1 MIWYKFNIFVL
12 FQEFFAHRRSTVLLL
27 SKNVSQTHISISL
40 FNHVVRYCPDFVY
53 IYGGI
58 IDINALF
65 VIQTSFT
72 FFIKKNIFFCAFF
85 RFSLWRVSSRG
96 ILCTN
101 RDYFKDIMFQL
112 IHNWIQLPFITR
124 LKEKFNKKK
133 EKITFLNTFGMS

>member
-72 FFIKKNIFFCAFF
+72 FFIKKTYFFALFSFF
-85 RFSLWRVSSRG
+85 FMKSFKSWHFMHKQRLFQRHYVSINS
-96 ILCTN
+96 
-101 RDYFKDIMFQL
+101 QL
-112 IHNWIQLPFITR
+112 NPITIYYSTQG
-124 LKEKFNKKK
+124 KV
-133 EKITFLNTFGMS
+133 